1 MAELKDSGARRDFGT
16 GAVRDIA
23 EGKGRCDLLPLHQVA
38 ELLDDGII
46 RAIGDYEENGNT
58 SSLQKAIGLFSAAVF
73 GSQYTAMLEAA
84 KQYEDG
90 CQKYGE
96 RNWQKG
102 IPVHCYIDSGV
113 RHYLKFR
120 RGDVDEPHDRAFIW
134 NMLGAIWTHENKPE
148 LIDLPFASKDKPET
162 VNPVTDKPVENK
174 PFDWEAF
181 KTEKISVHC
190 DTEDKA
196 KAFVAECKRRFPS
209 ECRLWKNDEVN
220 WSSYESETT
229 YSIVGG
235 EFLFA
240 DVESDRKDRYTIVD
254 YPFNQKKD
262 EKPHQFTD
270 EEAQDL
276 FGKENAEGRA

>member
-16 GAVRDIA
+16 GAVRDVA

-38 ELLDDGII
+38 ALLNDEII
-46 RAIGDYEENGNT
+46 GCIADYEDSGSIT
-58 SSLQKAIGLFSAAVF
+58 SLQGAICLFSSMVF

-113 RHYLKFR
+113 RHYLKVR
-120 RGDVDEPHDRAFIW
+120 RGDVDEPHERAFVW

-148 LIDLPFASKDKPET
+148 LIDLPFAGMNKPEAG
-162 VNPVTDKPVENK
+162 NPVTDN
-174 PFDWEAF
+174 
-181 KTEKISVHC
+181 
-190 DTEDKA
+190 
-196 KAFVAECKRRFPS
+196 
-209 ECRLWKNDEVN
+209 L
-220 WSSYESETT
+220 
-229 YSIVGG
+229 
-235 EFLFA
+235 
-240 DVESDRKDRYTIVD
+240 
-254 YPFNQKKD
+254 
-262 EKPHQFTD
+262 HQFTD

-276 FGKENAEGRA
+276 FGKENTEDKA